1 MSTAKLCLV
10 LNDYQRL
17 IESLFSFVTGLNLNP
32 NGSKIMTHKSKTKRQ
47 FSKFSQRDA
56 FKLLGITR
64 LQPWDFTPMSVVTT
78 DFFQERL
85 VIQNEN

>member
-1 MSTAKLCLV
+1 
-10 LNDYQRL
+10 
-17 IESLFSFVTGLNLNP
+17 
-32 NGSKIMTHKSKTKRQ
+32 MTHKSKTKRQ